1 MWEHIILFL
10 LSDGICRCVYVA
22 YVFLVRCWSVVAS
35 VLAAGLFCL
44 PKDLFTVCFP
54 VPFLAWRGTI
64 STICVYLVCRIDI
77 SAFM

>member
-35 VLAAGLFCL
+35 VLAAGLFYL
-44 PKDLFTVCFP
+44 RKDSLYVFMSRYLCAEAL
-54 VPFLAWRGTI
+54 LALYV
-64 STICVYLVCRIDI
+64 ST
-77 SAFM
+77 